1 MNRKAVYPGTFDP
14 MTRGHLNI
22 IERASAM
29 YDEVIVLIMY
39 NGVKK
44 CTFTELERKEMI
56 ERETT
61 HLNNVKVHIGQGLT
75 VHTASALGAEV
86 MIRGIRATS
95 DYEYEL
101 QIATANMMLDPKGE
115 TVFLMSR
122 PEYSFVSSTTVKEI
136 AMFHGELSNFVTPYV
151 RQCLMQKYQ

>member
-22 IERASAM
+22 IERASAL
-29 YDEVIVLIMY
+29 YDEVVVLIMY
-39 NGVKK
+39 NGGKK

-56 ERETT
+56 EKETT
-61 HLNNVKVHIGQGLT
+61 HLSNVKVHIGQGLT
-75 VHTASALGAEV
+75 IHTTAALQADV

-101 QIATANMMLDPKGE
+101 QIATANMMLDPKIE

-136 AMFHGELSNFVTPYV
+136 AMFHGELNKFVTPFV
-151 RQCLMQKYQ
+151 EQQLIKKYQ